1 MWCNNLRSRFKC
13 LFFYF
18 STFIVMESYDF
29 GGWSNELN
37 MISMTTHIFFSYGSL
52 HNNMGSVA
60 LTTNFLTET
69 KYAQFGTF

>member
-1 MWCNNLRSRFKC
+1 
-13 LFFYF
+13 
-18 STFIVMESYDF
+18 MESYDF